1 MSTHKKPKD
10 FLINVKEQHEK
21 MNLKKPKLKRP
32 KPKINIISIN
42 TGSVFD
48 EY

>member
-1 MSTHKKPKD
+1 MEKNKY
-10 FLINVKEQHEK
+10 LINVAELHEK
-21 MNLKKPKLKRP
+21 ARLKKPKLKRP
-32 KPKINIISIN
+32 KPKIPIIVID

>member
-1 MSTHKKPKD
+1 MVDKNKNRY
-10 FLINVKEQHEK
+10 LIKVSDYQ
-21 MNLKKPKLKRP
+21 NLKEPRLKRP
-32 KPKINIISIN
+32 KPKVEIISVD

>member
-1 MSTHKKPKD
+1 MKKNKY
-10 FLINVKEQHEK
+10 LINVAELHEK
-21 MNLKKPKLKRP
+21 AELKKPKLKRP
-32 KPKINIISIN
+32 KPKIPIIVID